1 MIKNNTCQE
10 IAKMEGQAI
19 NGLQPKIS
27 LWSQGNRADGDHE
40 SSGAA
45 MKGIAGVYSM
55 LPPLLNTVHEQTGM
69 LPPPWFGSLPKD
81 KGV

>member
-1 MIKNNTCQE
+1 MIKNNTFQE
-10 IAKMEGQAI
+10 IAKNEGQAI

-27 LWSQGNRADGDHE
+27 LWSQRNRVDGDHE

-55 LPPLLNTVHEQTGM
+55 LPPLLNTVHEPDRDASTTLVWF
-69 LPPPWFGSLPKD
+69 LPEG